1 MKPSDWLTLADC
13 LDRKASSEY
22 DLAHTRRLH
31 KLVSSQDP
39 ALAQL
44 LLGEKL
50 NDRVDIFIK
59 QFSGSETKVPKYN
72 QYLIVSER
80 GSLKIFVL
88 CC

>member
-1 MKPSDWLTLADC
+1 MNRWNDEMLEAFWLADTSWLKPSDWLTLADC

-50 NDRVDIFIK
+50 HDRV
-59 QFSGSETKVPKYN
+59 
-72 QYLIVSER
+72 
-80 GSLKIFVL
+80 
-88 CC
+88 